1 MKTFIIV
8 NEQYRR
14 LTLSGNIE
22 KFSGT
27 SIDILISQKLMEIK
41 TLLQKA
47 ASLTVLNK
55 CNVAARL
62 IRFLLI

>member
-1 MKTFIIV
+1 MKPFIVV

-22 KFSGT
+22 IFSGA
-27 SIDILISQKLMEIK
+27 SIDIPISQKLMEIK
-41 TLLQKA
+41 ILLQRA

-55 CNVAARL
+55 CNVVARL
-62 IRFLLI
+62 LRFY